1 MKKKKTNWISTSVY
15 ATVSD
20 AEYIR
25 EKLGREPKSKDFVEA
40 LLKELSKK

>member
-25 EKLGREPKSKDFVEA
+25 EKLGREPVSKDFVNA
-40 LLKELSKK
+40 LLEKLSKQ